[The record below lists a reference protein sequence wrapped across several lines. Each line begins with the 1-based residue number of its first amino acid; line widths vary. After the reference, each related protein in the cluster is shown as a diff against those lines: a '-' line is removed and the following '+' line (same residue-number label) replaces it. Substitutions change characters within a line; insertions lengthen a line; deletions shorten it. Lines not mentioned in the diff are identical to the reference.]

1 MSRPRFDAVH
11 PIHPWRDSAS
21 ASQTQSLVKFENSH
35 ILTPSQIGR
44 DVRSSSDYRALVR
57 PESRLERAPA
67 IKGDASTVTVLLLV
81 ADQPLHS
88 PGRSLKG
95 TYGESTDI
103 CRAQMKRTLMR
114 LRWIAVVVLLFASF
128 MDLLDTTIVNVALP
142 SIEKDLNATA
152 AQLEW
157 IVSGYVLSFAVI
169 LITGGRLGDIF
180 GRKRLFLIGVTGFTL
195 ASVSCAGATS
205 GDMLV
210 VSRLV
215 QGGFGAI
222 MIPQVLSIIQVLF
235 APKERAGVFG
245 ALGAISG
252 LAAVAGP
259 LIGGI
264 LVTQN
269 AFELGWRSV
278 FIINV
283 PVGVL
288 LFIAASIWIPES
300 RAEKRV
306 RLDVPGV
313 LLISGA
319 LFAVVYGLIEGRA
332 LGWPV
337 GIWIMMGASPV
348 LLLVFIRYQRLRD
361 ERTGSALVPPSL
373 FRSRGYSAGAIT
385 QFTFSASI
393 GGFFLILVLYL
404 QIGLGFSAISAALA
418 TLPFSIGALVG
429 SGVAVPL
436 GPRLG
441 RQLIFVGALAQIG
454 GYLWI
459 RHIVEAQ
466 ANALTGTD
474 LIAPMAI
481 AGLGLTLLVVP
492 LTDVSL
498 AQTSIA
504 NAGAA
509 SGVLGTFQQVGS
521 AIGVAVVGVVF
532 FGIVGVAFT
541 PTVLRDAFLAG
552 IWVPISALGLAAIA
566 TVLLPSVAQVAAHKL
581 DAEHAVENQ
590 VAPSGEDAVAA

>member
-1 MSRPRFDAVH
+1 MRF
-11 PIHPWRDSAS
+11 
-21 ASQTQSLVKFENSH
+21 
-35 ILTPSQIGR
+35 
-44 DVRSSSDYRALVR
+44 
-57 PESRLERAPA
+57 
-67 IKGDASTVTVLLLV
+67 
-81 ADQPLHS
+81 
-88 PGRSLKG
+88 
-95 TYGESTDI
+95 
-103 CRAQMKRTLMR
+103 RT
-114 LRWIAVVVLLFASF
+114 IAVVVLLFASF

-142 SIEKDLNATA
+142 SIEKDLNATS

-157 IVSGYVLSFAVI
+157 IVSGYVLSFAVLI
-169 LITGGRLGDIF
+169 ITGGRLGDIY

-195 ASVSCAGATS
+195 ASASCAAATS

-215 QGGFGAI
+215 QGIFGAI

-259 LIGGI
+259 LIGGV

-269 AFELGWRSV
+269 AFDLGWRSV

-283 PVGVL
+283 PVGIA
-288 LFIAASIWIPES
+288 LFITAALCIPES
-300 RAEKRV
+300 RAAKRV
-306 RLDVPGV
+306 RLDVLGV
-313 LLISGA
+313 VMISATLFLL
-319 LFAVVYGLIEGRA
+319 VYGLIEGRA
-332 LGWPV
+332 LGWPI

-348 LLLVFIRYQRLRD
+348 LLAVFIWYQSRRD
-361 ERTGSALVPPSL
+361 KKSGSALVPPSL
-373 FRSRGYSAGAIT
+373 FHSRGYSAGVLT
-385 QFTFSASI
+385 SFSFSASI

-404 QIGLGFSAISAALA
+404 QVGLGFSAIDAGLT
-418 TLPFSIGALVG
+418 TLPFSLGALVG
-429 SGVAVPL
+429 SGIAVPL

-441 RQLIFVGALAQIG
+441 KGLILLGALAQIA

-459 RHIVEAQ
+459 TRIVDAQ
-466 ANALTGTD
+466 ANALVGTD
-474 LIAPMAI
+474 LIAPMAL

-498 AQTSIA
+498 AQTSVV

-532 FGIVGVAFT
+532 FGTVGDAFS
-541 PTVLRDAFLAG
+541 PAALRDAFLAG
-552 IWVPISALGLAAIA
+552 IMVPITALALAALA
-566 TVLLPSVAQVAAHKL
+566 SFLLPSVSQVAAHK
-581 DAEHAVENQ
+581 AESELAQNEYES
-590 VAPSGEDAVAA
+590 PSAEGAIPA

>member
-1 MSRPRFDAVH
+1 
-11 PIHPWRDSAS
+11 
-21 ASQTQSLVKFENSH
+21 
-35 ILTPSQIGR
+35 
-44 DVRSSSDYRALVR
+44 
-57 PESRLERAPA
+57 
-67 IKGDASTVTVLLLV
+67 
-81 ADQPLHS
+81 
-88 PGRSLKG
+88 
-95 TYGESTDI
+95 
-103 CRAQMKRTLMR
+103 
-114 LRWIAVVVLLFASF
+114 

-142 SIEKDLNATA
+142 AIEKDLGASA

-157 IVSGYVLSFAVI
+157 IVSGYVLSFAVL
-169 LITGGRLGDIF
+169 LITGGRLGDLF
-180 GRKRLFLIGVTGFTL
+180 GRQRMFLIGVTGFTL
-195 ASVSCAGATS
+195 ASASCAAATT

-210 VSRLV
+210 ISRLV
-215 QGGFGAI
+215 QGAFGAM

-269 AFELGWRSV
+269 AFDLGWRSV
-278 FIINV
+278 FIINL

-288 LFIAASIWIPES
+288 LFIAAAITIPES
-300 RAEKRV
+300 RAAKRV
-306 RLDVPGV
+306 GLDIPGV
-313 LLISGA
+313 ILITATMFLL
-319 LFAVVYGLIEGRA
+319 VYGLIEGRA
-332 LGWPV
+332 LDWPV
-337 GIWIMMGASPV
+337 GIWFMLGMAPV
-348 LLLVFIRYQRLRD
+348 LLAVFIWYQSRRD
-361 ERTGSALVPPSL
+361 SKDGSALVPPSL
-373 FRSRGYSAGAIT
+373 FHSRGYSAGVLT
-385 QFTFSASI
+385 SFSFSASI

-404 QIGLGFSAISAALA
+404 QIGLGFSPIGAALA
-418 TLPFSIGALVG
+418 TLPFSIGALFG

-441 RQLIFVGALAQIG
+441 KRLILIGALAQIG

-459 RHIVEAQ
+459 ANIVGAQ
-466 ANALTGTD
+466 GNALVGPD
-474 LIAPMAI
+474 LIAPMAL

-532 FGIVGVAFT
+532 FGIVGVSFT
-541 PTVLRDAFLAG
+541 PDVLREAFLGG
-552 IWVPISALGLAAIA
+552 IWVPITALGLAAIA
-566 TVLLPSVAQVAAHKL
+566 SFLLPSVAQVAAHKA
-581 DAEHAVENQ
+581 DAELAMELE
-590 VAPSGEDAVAA
+590 GEAEVIPA

>member
-1 MSRPRFDAVH
+1 
-11 PIHPWRDSAS
+11 
-21 ASQTQSLVKFENSH
+21 
-35 ILTPSQIGR
+35 
-44 DVRSSSDYRALVR
+44 
-57 PESRLERAPA
+57 
-67 IKGDASTVTVLLLV
+67 
-81 ADQPLHS
+81 
-88 PGRSLKG
+88 
-95 TYGESTDI
+95 
-103 CRAQMKRTLMR
+103 
-114 LRWIAVVVLLFASF
+114 

-142 SIEKDLNATA
+142 AIEKDLGASA

-157 IVSGYVLSFAVI
+157 IVSGYVLSFAVL

-180 GRKRLFLIGVTGFTL
+180 GRKRMFLIGVTGFTL
-195 ASVSCAGATS
+195 ASASCAAATT

-210 VSRLV
+210 ISRLV
-215 QGGFGAI
+215 QGAFGAM

-269 AFELGWRSV
+269 AFDLGWRSV
-278 FIINV
+278 FIINL

-288 LFIAASIWIPES
+288 LFIAAAITIPES
-300 RAEKRV
+300 RAAKRV
-306 RLDVPGV
+306 GLDIPGV
-313 LLISGA
+313 ILITATMFLL
-319 LFAVVYGLIEGRA
+319 VYGLIEGRA
-332 LGWPV
+332 LDWPV
-337 GIWIMMGASPV
+337 GIWFMLGMAPV
-348 LLLVFIRYQRLRD
+348 LLAVFIWHQSRRD
-361 ERTGSALVPPSL
+361 SKDGSALVPPSL
-373 FRSRGYSAGAIT
+373 FHSRGYSAGVLT
-385 QFTFSASI
+385 SFSFSASI

-404 QIGLGFSAISAALA
+404 QIGLGFSPIGAALA
-418 TLPFSIGALVG
+418 TLPFSIGALFG

-441 RQLIFVGALAQIG
+441 KRLILIGALAQIG

-459 RHIVEAQ
+459 ANIVGAQ
-466 ANALTGTD
+466 GNALVGPD
-474 LIAPMAI
+474 LIAPMAL

-532 FGIVGVAFT
+532 FGIVGVSFT
-541 PTVLRDAFLAG
+541 PDVLREAFLGG
-552 IWVPISALGLAAIA
+552 IWVPITALGLAAIA
-566 TVLLPSVAQVAAHKL
+566 SFLLPSVAQVAAHKA
-581 DAEHAVENQ
+581 DAELAMELE
-590 VAPSGEDAVAA
+590 GEAEVIPA

>member
-1 MSRPRFDAVH
+1 
-11 PIHPWRDSAS
+11 
-21 ASQTQSLVKFENSH
+21 
-35 ILTPSQIGR
+35 
-44 DVRSSSDYRALVR
+44 
-57 PESRLERAPA
+57 
-67 IKGDASTVTVLLLV
+67 
-81 ADQPLHS
+81 
-88 PGRSLKG
+88 
-95 TYGESTDI
+95 
-103 CRAQMKRTLMR
+103 MR
-114 LRWIAVVVLLFASF
+114 LRRLAVVVLLFASF

-142 SIEKDLNATA
+142 AIEQDLGASA
-152 AQLEW
+152 SQLEW
-157 IVSGYVLSFAVI
+157 IVSGYVLSFAVL

-195 ASVSCAGATS
+195 ASASCAAATS
-205 GDMLV
+205 GEMLV
-210 VSRLV
+210 ISRLV
-215 QGGFGAI
+215 QGAFGAM

-264 LVTQN
+264 LVTSN
-269 AFELGWRSV
+269 AFDLGWRSV

-288 LFIAASIWIPES
+288 LFIAAAICIPES
-300 RAEKRV
+300 RATQRV
-306 RLDVPGV
+306 GLDILGV
-313 LLISGA
+313 VLITAA
-319 LFAVVYGLIEGRA
+319 LFLLVYGLIEGQA
-332 LGWPV
+332 LDWPV
-337 GIWIMMGASPV
+337 GIWVLLGTSPV
-348 LLLVFIRYQRLRD
+348 LLAVFIWYQSWRD
-361 ERTGSALVPPSL
+361 KRSGSALVPPSL
-373 FRSRGYSAGAIT
+373 FHSRGYSAGVLT
-385 QFTFSASI
+385 SFSFSASI

-404 QIGLGFSAISAALA
+404 QIGLGFTAIGAALA

-441 RQLIFVGALAQIG
+441 KRLILLGALAQIG

-459 RHIVEAQ
+459 ASVVSAQ
-466 ANALTGTD
+466 GNALVGPD
-474 LIAPMAI
+474 LIAPMAL

-492 LTDVSL
+492 LTDVAL

-532 FGIVGVAFT
+532 FGIVGVTFT
-541 PTVLRDAFLAG
+541 PEVLRDAFLGG
-552 IWVPISALGLAAIA
+552 IWVPITALSLAAIA
-566 TVLLPSVAQVAAHKL
+566 SFLLPNVAQVAAHKA
-581 DAEHAVENQ
+581 DAEIALEL
-590 VAPSGEDAVAA
+590 EDSVNEASILRG

>member
-1 MSRPRFDAVH
+1 MRF
-11 PIHPWRDSAS
+11 
-21 ASQTQSLVKFENSH
+21 
-35 ILTPSQIGR
+35 
-44 DVRSSSDYRALVR
+44 
-57 PESRLERAPA
+57 
-67 IKGDASTVTVLLLV
+67 
-81 ADQPLHS
+81 
-88 PGRSLKG
+88 
-95 TYGESTDI
+95 
-103 CRAQMKRTLMR
+103 RT
-114 LRWIAVVVLLFASF
+114 IAVVVLLFASF

-142 SIEKDLNATA
+142 SIEKDLNATS

-157 IVSGYVLSFAVI
+157 IVSGYVLSFAVLI
-169 LITGGRLGDIF
+169 ITGGRLGDIY

-195 ASVSCAGATS
+195 ASASCAAATS

-215 QGGFGAI
+215 QGIFGAI

-259 LIGGI
+259 LIGGF

-269 AFELGWRSV
+269 AFDLGWRSV

-283 PVGVL
+283 PVGIA
-288 LFIAASIWIPES
+288 LFITAALCIPES
-300 RAEKRV
+300 RAAKRV
-306 RLDVPGV
+306 RLDVLGV
-313 LLISGA
+313 VMISATLFLL
-319 LFAVVYGLIEGRA
+319 VYGLIEGRA
-332 LGWPV
+332 LGWPI

-348 LLLVFIRYQRLRD
+348 LLAVFIWYQSRRD
-361 ERTGSALVPPSL
+361 KKSGSALVPPSL
-373 FRSRGYSAGAIT
+373 FHSRGYSAGVLT
-385 QFTFSASI
+385 SFSFSASI

-404 QIGLGFSAISAALA
+404 QVGLGFSAIDAGLT
-418 TLPFSIGALVG
+418 TLPFSLGALVG
-429 SGVAVPL
+429 SGIAVPL

-441 RQLIFVGALAQIG
+441 KGLILLGALAQIG

-459 RHIVEAQ
+459 TRIVDAQ
-466 ANALTGTD
+466 ANALVGTD
-474 LIAPMAI
+474 LIAPMAL

-498 AQTSIA
+498 AQTSVV

-532 FGIVGVAFT
+532 FGTVGDAFS
-541 PTVLRDAFLAG
+541 PAALRDAFLAG
-552 IWVPISALGLAAIA
+552 IMVPITALALAALA
-566 TVLLPSVAQVAAHKL
+566 SFLLPSVSQVAAHK
-581 DAEHAVENQ
+581 AESELAQNEYES
-590 VAPSGEDAVAA
+590 PSAEGAIPA

>member
-1 MSRPRFDAVH
+1 
-11 PIHPWRDSAS
+11 
-21 ASQTQSLVKFENSH
+21 
-35 ILTPSQIGR
+35 
-44 DVRSSSDYRALVR
+44 
-57 PESRLERAPA
+57 
-67 IKGDASTVTVLLLV
+67 
-81 ADQPLHS
+81 
-88 PGRSLKG
+88 
-95 TYGESTDI
+95 
-103 CRAQMKRTLMR
+103 MR
-114 LRWIAVVVLLFASF
+114 LRWLAVVVLLFASF

-142 SIEKDLNATA
+142 SIEKSLEATP

-157 IVSGYVLSFAVI
+157 IVSGYVLSFAVV

-180 GRKRLFLIGVTGFTL
+180 GRKRLFLIGVAGFTL
-195 ASVSCAGATS
+195 ASASCAAATS

-245 ALGAISG
+245 ALGGISG
-252 LAAVAGP
+252 MAAVAGP
-259 LIGGI
+259 LIGGV

-269 AFELGWRSV
+269 AFDLGWRSV

-283 PVGVL
+283 PVGIL
-288 LFIAASIWIPES
+288 LFVASCLCIPES
-300 RAEKRV
+300 KAEKRV

-313 LLISGA
+313 ALVTAA
-319 LFAVVYGLIEGRA
+319 LFLLVYGLIEGRA
-332 LGWPV
+332 LDWPV
-337 GIWIMMGASPV
+337 GIWIMIVASPI
-348 LLLVFIRYQRLRD
+348 LLVIFTVYQRARD
-361 ERTGSALVPPSL
+361 EKSGSALVPPSL
-373 FRSRGYSAGAIT
+373 FRSRGYSAGVIT
-385 QFTFSASI
+385 QFSFSASI

-404 QIGLGFSAISAALA
+404 QIGLGFSAIDAALA

-441 RQLIFVGALAQIG
+441 KSLILVGALAQVA

-459 RHIVEAQ
+459 REIVA
-466 ANALTGTD
+466 ARGND
-474 LIAPMAI
+474 LVGADMIVPMTL

-492 LTDVSL
+492 LTDVAL

-521 AIGVAVVGVVF
+521 ALGVAVVGVVF

-552 IWVPISALGLAAIA
+552 IWVPIAALILAALA
-566 TVLLPSVAQVAAHKL
+566 TFLLPTVSQVAAHKA
-581 DAEHAVENQ
+581 DAERALNDAE
-590 VAPSGEDAVAA
+590 ASRTLTPST